1 MPKTHDS
8 RLIKLVGKILHH
20 DFHHHGPQDD
30 SDSESGV
37 ATPEWMGPYRAPSS
51 TSSSYSIPK
60 GSGRDKSISMDLWN
74 EAYNSL
80 RDSTRSAGL
89 VTVYESILCQELS
102 HGQSIGGLNQSLP
115 RSDKERFKALITIT
129 ESGLKR
135 SRGTKLQANTPAKAI
150 IRAAGKTIKSVWAT
164 YPSTAVAWS
173 GICILTPLLLGP
185 TIEIEEMKRGA
196 LHVLGRIPWYMHLS
210 EILLASAWKN
220 DLDFNAQRDRVR
232 DRLLQL
238 YRKVL
243 EFEMNCV
250 CAAASSWNIAA
261 KNIVGWH
268 GLGAI
273 VREIEE
279 LDNEMTALMVKY
291 IDRGVA
297 QNILRLNENLKLDV
311 AGEEET
317 LDPES
322 SHAANAMNEPN
333 AMVNPS
339 TVRV

>member
-1 MPKTHDS
+1 VS
-8 RLIKLVGKILHH
+8 
-20 DFHHHGPQDD
+20 Q
-30 SDSESGV
+30 
-37 ATPEWMGPYRAPSS
+37 
-51 TSSSYSIPK
+51 
-60 GSGRDKSISMDLWN
+60 
-74 EAYNSL
+74 
-80 RDSTRSAGL
+80 
-89 VTVYESILCQELS
+89 
-102 HGQSIGGLNQSLP
+102 
-115 RSDKERFKALITIT
+115 
-129 ESGLKR
+129 
-135 SRGTKLQANTPAKAI
+135 
-150 IRAAGKTIKSVWAT
+150 
-164 YPSTAVAWS
+164 
-173 GICILTPLLLGP
+173 LLLGP
-185 TIEIEEMKRGA
+185 PIEIEEMKRGA

-220 DLDFNAQRDRVR
+220 DFDFNAQRDRTR

-279 LDNEMTALMVKY
+279 MDNEMTALMVTY

-297 QNILRLNENLKLDV
+297 DKILRYNKQLELDE
-311 AGEEET
+311 GEPLEP
-317 LDPES
+317 DS
-322 SHAANAMNEPN
+322 SRAANAINEPN
-333 AMVNPS
+333 TMVTPS

>member
-1 MPKTHDS
+1 MPKSHDS
-8 RLIKLVGKILHH
+8 RLMKLVGRILHH
-20 DFHHHGPQDD
+20 DFHHPDD
-30 SDSESGV
+30 SDSDSGV
-37 ATPEWMGPYRAPSS
+37 ATPEWLGLYRGPVS
-51 TSSSYSIPK
+51 TSSGFSLPK

-102 HGQSIGGLNQSLP
+102 HGQSIGGINQSLP
-115 RSDKERFKALITIT
+115 RSDKDRFKALVSIT
-129 ESGLKR
+129 ESGLRR
-135 SRGTKLQANTPAKAI
+135 SRGTKSQAITPAKAM
-150 IRAAGKTIKSVWAT
+150 IRAAGKIIKCVWAT

-173 GICILTPLLLGP
+173 GISILTPLLLGP
-185 TIEIEEMKRGA
+185 TIEIEDMKRGA

-210 EILLASAWKN
+210 EIMLASAWKT
-220 DLDFNAQRDRVR
+220 DADFNAQRDRAR

-279 LDNEMTALMVKY
+279 LDGEMMALMVTH

-297 QNILRLNENLKLDV
+297 ETILRHNEDLKLDV
-311 AGEEET
+311 AGEEEP
-317 LDPES
+317 LEPDS
-322 SHAANAMNEPN
+322 SHSANALNEAN
-333 AMVNPS
+333 AIMNPS

>member
-1 MPKTHDS
+1 M
-8 RLIKLVGKILHH
+8 V
-20 DFHHHGPQDD
+20 F
-30 SDSESGV
+30 
-37 ATPEWMGPYRAPSS
+37 
-51 TSSSYSIPK
+51 
-60 GSGRDKSISMDLWN
+60 
-74 EAYNSL
+74 
-80 RDSTRSAGL
+80 
-89 VTVYESILCQELS
+89 
-102 HGQSIGGLNQSLP
+102 
-115 RSDKERFKALITIT
+115 
-129 ESGLKR
+129 
-135 SRGTKLQANTPAKAI
+135 NTFA
-150 IRAAGKTIKSVWAT
+150 SWQ
-164 YPSTAVAWS
+164 
-173 GICILTPLLLGP
+173 LLLGP